1 MYSILHKI
9 FMNSAAV
16 YYIIMSWYTWI
27 YLHTIYLII
36 IKDCLYQK
44 LCCFVFFDT
53 WTKKTHPVP
62 VSSSDK
68 KSMPPPPPHCSHLV
82 SVPLPV
88 FKFFF
93 YRKTVVYQCILSCLT
108 SAEHSGCH
116 TWVTDRGLGEDGKFE
131 CKHSLSLH
139 CHTEGGTLS
148 VSVWGWDHRIRMC
161 LTLLVIV

>member
-68 KSMPPPPPHCSHLV
+68 KSMPPPHCSHLV

-93 YRKTVVYQCILSCLT
+93 IVKRLYINVSCHVWLQQSIQVVTLGSRT
-108 SAEHSGCH
+108 E
-116 TWVTDRGLGEDGKFE
+116 GLGKMGNLSANIVCLYTVTLREG
-131 CKHSLSLH
+131 HSL
-139 CHTEGGTLS
+139 
-148 VSVWGWDHRIRMC
+148 C
-161 LTLLVIV
+161 LCEAETTG